1 MMGAR
6 KIQKTKVDGAPAV
19 PWVGGRARASIGPM
33 TEYEPFVS
41 LGLATS
47 AGLLIG
53 LERERSAPEQS
64 GDTFLGGA
72 RTHPLFALVGGV
84 ATLAARELGPWVLLV
99 SLGALVALLV
109 VNYQGEVQRDRGR
122 GITSEAAFL
131 LSFLLGALACTAGV
145 VEPSA
150 RKVVVVGAVAVVATF
165 LLSAKPTTHRLART
179 LSREDVAST
188 LKFLI
193 VAVVVLPLL
202 PDRTFGPLDVL
213 NPYDVARLMVLISA
227 LSFVGYAGIR
237 LLGPERGLGLTGVV
251 GGLVSSTAVT
261 LSMAGRARARPELGT
276 PAALAVVLAST
287 IMFVRVYA
295 IVAVVNPSL
304 APEVAWPMATASAA
318 GLGASLWL
326 WLRSRRSGPGG
337 GPVAFTNPFELGQA
351 LKFALLFAVVLVG
364 SKAAAVH
371 LGAAGTYAAGVLAG
385 STDVDAITLSM
396 ARLAGG
402 EVAPRVAATTIFLGT
417 ASNTLVK
424 AGMATVIGGW
434 AFGRR
439 VVGALAAM
447 LLAGAAGVLAA
458 WAA

>member
-1 MMGAR
+1 MILR
-6 KIQKTKVDGAPAV
+6 KREGDTLGRPRPAAA
-19 PWVGGRARASIGPM
+19 WVRGPGRATIASM
-33 TEYEPFVS
+33 TENEPFVS
-41 LGLATS
+41 LGLATA

-84 ATLAARELGPWVLLV
+84 ATLASRELGAAVLLV
-99 SLGALVALLV
+99 ALVALVALLL
-109 VNYQGEVQRDRGR
+109 VNYHGDVQRDRGR

-131 LSFLLGALACTAGV
+131 LSFLLGALACTRGV
-145 VEPSA
+145 IEPVSH
-150 RKVVVVGAVAVVATF
+150 RVVVVGAVAVVATF
-165 LLSAKPTTHRLART
+165 LLSAKPTTRRLAQM
-179 LSREDVAST
+179 LSKEDVAST

-227 LSFVGYAGIR
+227 LSFVGYVGIR
-237 LLGPERGLGLTGVV
+237 ALGPSRGLGLTGVV

-261 LSMAGRARARPELGT
+261 LSMSGRARQRPELAA

-295 IVAVVNPSL
+295 IVAVVNPGL
-304 APEVAWPMATASAA
+304 APAVAVPMGSAAAA

-326 WLRSRRSGPGG
+326 WLGSRKAGG
-337 GPVAFTNPFELGQA
+337 GGEVAFKNPFELAQA

-364 SKAAAVH
+364 SKAAAIH
-371 LGAAGTYAAGVLAG
+371 LGTAGTYAAGVLAG

-424 AGMATVIGGW
+424 AGMAAVIGGW
-434 AFGRR
+434 TFGRR
-439 VVGALAAM
+439 VAWALIWM
-447 LLAGAAGVLAA
+447 LAAGVAGVAA
-458 WAA
+458 TWAL

>member
-1 MMGAR
+1 
-6 KIQKTKVDGAPAV
+6 
-19 PWVGGRARASIGPM
+19 M
-33 TEYEPFVS
+33 TEYEPFAS
-41 LGLATS
+41 LGLAAS

-53 LERERSAPEQS
+53 LERERSAPEAS

-84 ATLAARELGPWVLLV
+84 ATLASRELGPLVLIV
-99 SLGALVALLV
+99 SLLALVALLL
-109 VNYQGEVQRDRGR
+109 VNYHGDVVRDRGR

-131 LSFLLGALACTAGV
+131 LSFLLGALACTSGV
-145 VEPSA
+145 VEPTSH
-150 RKVVVVGAVAVVATF
+150 RVVVVGGVAVVATF
-165 LLSAKPTTHRLART
+165 LLSAKPTTRRLAQT
-179 LSREDVAST
+179 LSKEDVAST

-193 VAVVVLPLL
+193 VAVVVLPLM

-213 NPYDVARLMVLISA
+213 NPYDVGRLMVLISA
-227 LSFVGYAGIR
+227 LSFVGYAGLR

-261 LSMAGRARARPELGT
+261 LSMAGRAREREELCA

-295 IVAVVNPSL
+295 IVAVVNPAL
-304 APEVAWPMATASAA
+304 ASQVALPMAAAALA
-318 GLGASLWL
+318 GLTGSLWL
-326 WLRSRRSGPGG
+326 WLGSRRAAVGG
-337 GPVAFTNPFELGQA
+337 GPVAFKNPFELFQA
-351 LKFALLFAVVLVG
+351 LKFALLFAAVLVG

-371 LGAAGTYAAGVLAG
+371 LGTAGTYAAGVLAG
-385 STDVDAITLSM
+385 TTDVDAITLSM

-417 ASNTLVK
+417 ASNTVVK
-424 AGMATVIGGW
+424 AGMAAVIGGL

-439 VVGALAAM
+439 VAVPLVAMLAA
-447 LLAGAAGVLAA
+447 GTVGVLAA
-458 WAA
+458 WAL

>member
-1 MMGAR
+1 
-6 KIQKTKVDGAPAV
+6 
-19 PWVGGRARASIGPM
+19 M

-41 LGLATS
+41 LGLATA

-84 ATLAARELGPWVLLV
+84 ATLASRELGPAVLLAAFV
-99 SLGALVALLV
+99 ALVALLL
-109 VNYQGEVQRDRGR
+109 VNYHGDVVRDRGR

-145 VEPSA
+145 IEPTTKRIFA
-150 RKVVVVGAVAVVATF
+150 VAGVAVVATV
-165 LLSAKPTTHRLART
+165 LLSSKPTTHRLANT
-179 LSREDVAST
+179 LSKEDMASA

-213 NPYDVARLMVLISA
+213 NPYDVGRFMILISA
-227 LSFVGYAGIR
+227 MSFVGYAGIR

-261 LSMAGRARARPELGT
+261 LSMAGRARERSELAV

-295 IVAVVNPSL
+295 IVAVVNPAL
-304 APEVAWPMATASAA
+304 APTLALPMASATAG
-318 GLGASLWL
+318 GLAASLWL
-326 WLRSRRSGPGG
+326 WLRSRRSGAGG
-337 GPVAFTNPFELGQA
+337 EPVAFKNPFELGAA
-351 LKFALLFAVVLVG
+351 LKFALLFAVVLLG
-364 SKAAAVH
+364 SKAAAIH
-371 LGAAGTYAAGVLAG
+371 LGTAGTYAAGVLAG

-402 EVAPRVAATTIFLGT
+402 QVALQVAATTIFLGA
-417 ASNTLVK
+417 ASNTVVK
-424 AGMATVIGGW
+424 AVMATVIGGW

-439 VVGALAAM
+439 VVAALLGM
-447 LLAGAAGVLAA
+447 LACGTAGVLAA
-458 WAA
+458 WLL

>member
-1 MMGAR
+1 
-6 KIQKTKVDGAPAV
+6 
-19 PWVGGRARASIGPM
+19 M

-41 LGLATS
+41 LGLAGS

-84 ATLAARELGPWVLLV
+84 ATLASRQLGPLVLIV
-99 SLGALVALLV
+99 SLLALVALLL
-109 VNYQGEVQRDRGR
+109 VNYHGDVQRDRGR

-131 LSFLLGALACTAGV
+131 LSFLLGALACTSGV
-145 VEPSA
+145 IEPA
-150 RKVVVVGAVAVVATF
+150 THRVVVVGAVAVVATF
-165 LLSAKPTTHRLART
+165 LLSAKPTTRRLAQT

-202 PDRTFGPLDVL
+202 PDRAFGPLDVL
-213 NPYDVARLMVLISA
+213 NPYDVGRLMVLISA

-261 LSMAGRARARPELGT
+261 LSMSGRARERAELGV

-287 IMFVRVYA
+287 IMFARVYA
-295 IVAVVNPSL
+295 IVAVVNPAL
-304 APEVAWPMATASAA
+304 APQVALPMGAATLA
-318 GLGASLWL
+318 GLLASLWL
-326 WLRSRRSGPGG
+326 WLGSRRAGAGG
-337 GPVAFTNPFELGQA
+337 GPVAFKNPFELVQA
-351 LKFALLFAVVLVG
+351 LKFALLFAAVLLG
-364 SKAAAVH
+364 TKAAAIH
-371 LGAAGTYAAGVLAG
+371 LGTAGTYAAGVLAG
-385 STDVDAITLSM
+385 TTDVDAITLSM

-402 EVAPRVAATTIFLGT
+402 EVLSHVAATTIFLGT
-417 ASNTLVK
+417 ASNTVVK
-424 AGMATVIGGW
+424 AVMAVVIGGW
-434 AFGRR
+434 GFGRR
-439 VVGALAAM
+439 VVAALLGM
-447 LLAGAAGVLAA
+447 LLAGSVGVLAT
-458 WAA
+458 WLL